1 VPPELDALCAEMLV
15 LDPAERPTARRV
27 AERVQAYLDGD
38 RDVARRRDMATDLVW
53 AARHAYDAGKR
64 TDAMRTAGRALALD
78 PQSTGAAELVTALML
93 EPPTEPPKELQ
104 DALRA
109 TDEQAVSRHA
119 RTAMLAYGA
128 IASFL
133 PITAWNGVRR
143 WDMVM
148 AVFASAMVMLFAA
161 FRIVREPR
169 RSYGEM
175 LGYALGNALLLALLT
190 RMLGPFT
197 FVPAISCI
205 VVMSCAA
212 YPQFGGGRSWG
223 LIAIIC
229 LGFIV
234 PFALERADVIARTW
248 DIVGQNLVN
257 HPDALAV
264 NGSATITLLVVAT
277 LATVTIAGV
286 HAARIYGTSREAQ
299 HQLATQA
306 WHLRQL
312 LPAASAGDVRI

>member
-1 VPPELDALCAEMLV
+1 
-15 LDPAERPTARRV
+15 
-27 AERVQAYLDGD
+27 
-38 RDVARRRDMATDLVW
+38 VW
-53 AARHAYDAGKR
+53 AARHAYDGGNR
-64 TDAMRTAGRALALD
+64 SDAMRTAGRALALD
-78 PQSTGAAELVTALML
+78 PQSTAAAELVTTLML
-93 EPPTEPPKELQ
+93 EPPAEPPRELKE
-104 DALRA
+104 ALLA

-128 IASFL
+128 IAGFL
-133 PITAWNGVRR
+133 PVAAWNGVRR

-148 AVFASAMVMLFAA
+148 AVFAAAMMMLFAA
-161 FRIVREPR
+161 FRITRQPR

-197 FVPAISCI
+197 FVPAIACI

-212 YPQFGGGRSWG
+212 YPQFGGARSWG

-229 LGFIV
+229 VGFIV

-264 NGSATITLLVVAT
+264 NSTSTIVLLVVAT
-277 LATVTIAGV
+277 LATMMIAGV
-286 HAARIYGTSREAQ
+286 HAARIYDTSREAQ

-312 LPAASAGDVRI
+312 LPAASAGDVKM